1 MAAVCSVLWLTDTTD
16 SKVKWSL
23 AIGGLIIGLA
33 AHLVFENLN
42 NSDFTN
48 NLKQFET
55 LGFDLKLSDKLIV
68 LAETIKVVNQAQ
80 FEKLIFCLGVTVPQI
95 V

>member
-1 MAAVCSVLWLTDTTD
+1 MADVCSVLWLADTTD

-33 AHLVFENLN
+33 AHLVFVNLN

-48 NLKQFET
+48 NLKQFER
-55 LGFDLKLSDKLIV
+55 LRFELKFSDKLIV
-68 LAETIKVVNQAQ
+68 LAETI
-80 FEKLIFCLGVTVPQI
+80 
-95 V
+95 